1 MDYSE
6 FFQQGIVQALML
18 IILVPLFLL
27 ALYLASVYVRW
38 ARRRNAPAP
47 AEAVRSDALAQLRQA
62 STLSDDDLPDLDLLA
77 PAPPARPQDGMV
89 TLASGNLARATTA
102 LAVLRDERDGRL
114 MVQIDG
120 KAYRSLAD
128 APEAKREFTRLMKEL
143 SAVIMQADDNPPTE
157 SAQAPTP
164 SVADIMRP
172 SAPKPPAPPAPP
184 KPAKETPTLDLPK
197 APKEASVPGDL
208 PSYRF
213 DDNPAIITKGRVGV
227 KVDFVPPPDVDIPT
241 AIEQFLQYKLHQTG
255 MFPNRQIHV
264 LAALGG
270 GVRIRVDETYYEFVD
285 DVAEDDVRAFIKA
298 AIAEW
303 QDRQG

>member
-6 FFQQGIVQALML
+6 FFEQSVVQGLLLV
-18 IILVPLFLL
+18 ILVPLFLL
-27 ALYLASVYVRW
+27 ALYVASVYVRW
-38 ARRRNAPAP
+38 ARRRRHAPTEAP
-47 AEAVRSDALAQLRQA
+47 SSDALDALRQA
-62 STLSDDDLPDLDLLA
+62 STLSEDDLPDLDLLA
-77 PAPPARPQDGMV
+77 PSLPARPRDGMV
-89 TLASGNLARATTA
+89 TLASGHLARATPA
-102 LAVLRDERDGRL
+102 LSVLRDERDGRL

-157 SAQAPTP
+157 SAPTP
-164 SVADIMRP
+164 TVADIVRP
-172 SAPKPPAPPAPP
+172 SAPPAQPAPPVQP
-184 KPAKETPTLDLPK
+184 KPAKETPKIELPK
-197 APKEASVPGDL
+197 APKDASVPGDL

-213 DDNPAIITKGRVGV
+213 DDNPATIIKGRAGV